1 MNAKPIFQQR
11 PQAIFFD
18 FDGVILES
26 SDIKTVAFV
35 ELFSHLSKEHQQ
47 AIHDYHVNNM
57 GVSRFRKFEWIY
69 SDLLGKEITE
79 QESKQLGEDF
89 TNLVFQKILDAPFVP
104 GVEKLL
110 HWAKENTINFVA
122 SGTPQDELRKIV
134 KARNLQEYFKEVL
147 GSPDSKVDIVNTQI
161 VQYNLDR
168 SRCWFIGDAST
179 DYNAAMETQ
188 LNFIARDTPDF
199 SDFWKDKKGIT
210 IVKDLSAVI
219 PSN

>member
-1 MNAKPIFQQR
+1 MNPNTIFQQK

-35 ELFSHLSKEHQQ
+35 ELFNHLTKEQQ
-47 AIHDYHVNNM
+47 KAIHDYHVNNM
-57 GVSRFRKFEWIY
+57 GVSRFKKFEWIY
-69 SDLLGKEITE
+69 SELLGKEISE
-79 QESKQLGEDF
+79 QESKRLGESF

-104 GVEKLL
+104 GAEKLL
-110 HWAKENTINFVA
+110 NWAQENTINFVA

-134 KARNLQEYFKEVL
+134 KARHLEGYFKNVF
-147 GSPDSKVDIVNTQI
+147 GSPTSKVDIVNTQI
-161 VQYNLDR
+161 KEFNLDR
-168 SRCWFIGDAST
+168 SKCWFIGDAST

-199 SDFWKDKKGIT
+199 SNFWKEKNN
-210 IVKDLSAVI
+210 IVVVNDLSMLI
-219 PSN
+219 PVE